1 MLLKGNYDQAITLAV
16 KKISKDKSGKNA
28 AEHILLLEE
37 AYQKV
42 VSQDN
47 RRIDFLKNETSTEAT
62 RELFYIYKSMEA
74 RQNSIRPL
82 LPLSNPVTGENAT
95 FTMVNYS
102 QAMSTAKANFAA
114 ALYRE
119 ANALMDNNTVFDYR
133 EAHEVLT
140 ELNNVQ
146 PGYSDVAQLLDD
158 AHFYGT
164 DFVLVTLN
172 NRSNVIIPRRLE
184 QELLDFNTYKLDD
197 FWTEYHNQRQADID
211 YAFGIMLNFKE
222 IAISPE
228 RITEKE
234 YRRKKDIKDGFRY
247 KLDRNGNKIKDENG
261 DYITIDIF
269 KKVTARVTH
278 TVQSKGV
285 LVGGDVLYRDLNG
298 GRVID
303 KHPLASE
310 FVFENVF
317 AKFRGDERALTIED
331 RALLKNAFVPFPNNA
346 QMVLDAGDDIKQRLK
361 SILKDN
367 SLR

>member
-133 EAHEVLT
+133 EAHEV
-140 ELNNVQ
+140 
-146 PGYSDVAQLLDD
+146 
-158 AHFYGT
+158 
-164 DFVLVTLN
+164 
-172 NRSNVIIPRRLE
+172 
-184 QELLDFNTYKLDD
+184 
-197 FWTEYHNQRQADID
+197 
-211 YAFGIMLNFKE
+211 
-222 IAISPE
+222 
-228 RITEKE
+228 
-234 YRRKKDIKDGFRY
+234 
-247 KLDRNGNKIKDENG
+247 
-261 DYITIDIF
+261 
-269 KKVTARVTH
+269 
-278 TVQSKGV
+278 
-285 LVGGDVLYRDLNG
+285 
-298 GRVID
+298 
-303 KHPLASE
+303 
-310 FVFENVF
+310 
-317 AKFRGDERALTIED
+317 
-331 RALLKNAFVPFPNNA
+331 
-346 QMVLDAGDDIKQRLK
+346 
-361 SILKDN
+361 
-367 SLR
+367 